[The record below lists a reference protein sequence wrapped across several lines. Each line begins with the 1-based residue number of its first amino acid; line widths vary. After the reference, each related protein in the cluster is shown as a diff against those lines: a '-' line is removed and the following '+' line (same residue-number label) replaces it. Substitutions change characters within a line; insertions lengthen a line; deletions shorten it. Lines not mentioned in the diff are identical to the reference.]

1 MQASASADDVGAMN
15 SRCVGGA
22 WHSSPAA
29 LVAVVDSGDPTTIYY
44 SGREGWHFRRNFG
57 GPVSLDS
64 EAIRELDPLR
74 DFVDVGGLMAYGVSY
89 PEAYRRAATYVDK
102 IFKGAKPDDLPIKH
116 PTKFELVINL
126 ETAKALGLR
135 LRRSDQGGWED
146 SSSGDRTNQ
155 TGE

>member
-1 MQASASADDVGAMN
+1 VN
-15 SRCVGGA
+15 S
-22 WHSSPAA
+22 
-29 LVAVVDSGDPTTIYY
+29 D
-44 SGREGWHFRRNFG
+44 
-57 GPVSLDS
+57 VSLTS
-64 EAIRELDPLR
+64 QQTISIYPLR

-102 IFKGAKPDDLPIKH
+102 TFKGAKPDDLPIEH
-116 PTKFELVINL
+116 PTKLELVINL

-146 SSSGDRTNQ
+146 SSSGDPTNQ